1 MQLVNKGVIVK
12 AYIAIANGSSCVVP
26 SVEAISPFPG
36 MIILIGALYVLIR
49 IWASGGQETVM
60 L

>member
-1 MQLVNKGVIVK
+1 MQLVNKGVIARV
-12 AYIAIANGSSCVVP
+12 YIAIANGPPCVVP
-26 SVEAISPFPG
+26 SVDAISPFPG